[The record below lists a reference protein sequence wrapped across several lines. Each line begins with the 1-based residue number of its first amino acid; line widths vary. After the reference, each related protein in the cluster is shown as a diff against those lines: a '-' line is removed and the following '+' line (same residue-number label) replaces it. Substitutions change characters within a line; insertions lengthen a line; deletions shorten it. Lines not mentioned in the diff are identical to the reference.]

1 MILEMNAVDMSEL
14 VSVTLFGS
22 PPCSARSVAN
32 RATVAASR
40 LSVVNSTRLA
50 SLSATMLT

>member
-1 MILEMNAVDMSEL
+1 MNAVDMSEL